1 MSGMLKAIGRGLF
14 SAGVLLLLL
23 YFVGLHLKG
32 LDALRD
38 ALHPFAVNTYLPLLL
53 LTPGA
58 LLLWLADYAS
68 SRRRTSRSKDFS
80 PAAPTD

>member
-23 YFVGLHLKG
+23 YIVALHLKG
-32 LDALRD
+32 FDALRD
-38 ALHPFAVNTYLPLLL
+38 ALYPFAATTYLPLLL

-58 LLLWLADYAS
+58 LLLWLADYANG
-68 SRRRTSRSKDFS
+68 RRRSSRSKDFS
-80 PAAPTD
+80 ARSSH